1 MSLHMSEREKSN
13 KRREERGGDTW
24 HVRQGRF
31 GKEAAFIGKVMK
43 TGRKQLPSV
52 FPFWSGAGKNSHT
65 LLDRTVKAMEIVY
78 SPWRKQTSNAW
89 ETSVKLNVRILPTEL
104 PGCSAL
110 TCFIHIFV
118 LSSWLWSP
126 YIRGKSTDLLQAGPS
141 WSLQCT
147 LSTACGTFLL
157 QIVVK
162 LNNLKFIIL
171 TISKW
176 TLEWHQIDSHCCATT
191 TTTHLQNFVHLTR
204 LKLCTC

>member
-1 MSLHMSEREKSN
+1 MSEREKSN
-13 KRREERGGDTW
+13 KRREKGWGGDTW

-31 GKEAAFIGKVMK
+31 GKEAAFIGKVRK

-52 FPFWSGAGKNSHT
+52 FPFRSGAGKNSHT

-110 TCFIHIFV
+110 TGFIHIFI
-118 LSSWLWSP
+118 LSSWLWFPIHQREEHRPPTGGSFREP
-126 YIRGKSTDLLQAGPS
+126 
-141 WSLQCT
+141 QCT
-147 LSTACGTFLL
+147 VSTACGTFLL

-176 TLEWHQIDSHCCATT
+176 TLEWHQIDSHCCAMI